1 MVGVMVSD
9 SVSRAVRGAFWL
21 GLGSLAVSVLGVVFG
36 LLLRGVLVL
45 VLWLGF
51 LILVLGS
58 MF

>member
-1 MVGVMVSD
+1 MVSD